1 MDKLEGN
8 EPPKYYPNTQTIEN
22 TRINYIIQDNTQLN
36 NKYEQYKIVEP
47 ENRIKYDSNNI
58 LNEIKNKWNAEN
70 EDIMLKYKNTKVK
83 IKKDLEGKILD
94 LKTQSDKVLSHIEN
108 MEHTEIENLNNKR
121 ATLINNVLKKA
132 VYHDKDISIWNYII
146 NFFKN

>member
-1 MDKLEGN
+1 MDKLEEN
-8 EPPKYYPNTQTIEN
+8 EPPKYCPNIQTIEN
-22 TRINYIIQDNTQLN
+22 TKINYIIQDNTQLN

-47 ENRIKYDSNNI
+47 ENQIKYDSNNI

-70 EDIMLKYKNTKVK
+70 EDIMLKYKNTKIK

-94 LKTQSDKVLSHIEN
+94 LKTQSDKVLAHIEN

-121 ATLINNVLKKA
+121 STLINNVLKKA

>member
-1 MDKLEGN
+1 
-8 EPPKYYPNTQTIEN
+8 
-22 TRINYIIQDNTQLN
+22 
-36 NKYEQYKIVEP
+36 
-47 ENRIKYDSNNI
+47 
-58 LNEIKNKWNAEN
+58 
-70 EDIMLKYKNTKVK
+70 MLKYKNTKIK